1 MKNLLSVLLVSFL
14 TFGTSFATEHDK
26 GAKEE
31 VKKEEVKK
39 ETPKAAE
46 DFKEGEV
53 KKVCVVINGKEK
65 CKKMKMHHKVEGTK
79 VPTPVKKGK

>member
-1 MKNLLSVLLVSFL
+1 MKNLLNILLVSFL
-14 TFGTSFATEHDK
+14 ATGTSFATEHDK
-26 GAKEE
+26 AAKEE
-31 VKKEEVKK
+31 VKKEVTKV
-39 ETPKAAE
+39 AE